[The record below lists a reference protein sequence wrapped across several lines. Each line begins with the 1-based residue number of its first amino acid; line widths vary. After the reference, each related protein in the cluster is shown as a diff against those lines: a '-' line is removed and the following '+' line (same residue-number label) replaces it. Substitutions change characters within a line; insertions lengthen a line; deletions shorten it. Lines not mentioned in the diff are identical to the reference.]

1 MCSLVRWCLDNPSFK
16 TKEMYSIQEIML
28 AIFHKKSSGEYFY
41 CKKDDLSFDG
51 HAFFYC
57 KGSWL
62 SGKKTVKYGGLVDTD
77 IALRLLTC

>member
-41 CKKDDLSFDG
+41 CK
-51 HAFFYC
+51 
-57 KGSWL
+57 GSWL